1 MNDFENE
8 ERDTLNKI
16 KRNLLNISWNIGFL
30 NIDKDF
36 VNKSTWDIRWMK
48 HNYKDRWF
56 ADPFILKVTND
67 EIIVL
72 VEEFYDPI
80 HRGRISKLTIDKQTY
95 ELKKIDVILELNSHL
110 SFPAIFRKDDKIYIY
125 PIRKM
130 GWRISPYSGH
140 GIPFKY
146 E

>member
-80 HRGRISKLTIDKQTY
+80 HRGRISKLTIDKQYYNIGAVIGIMTFIILAIGALFTY
-95 ELKKIDVILELNSHL
+95 RNSK
-110 SFPAIFRKDDKIYIY
+110 SYKEEGGF
-125 PIRKM
+125 
-130 GWRISPYSGH
+130 
-140 GIPFKY
+140 
-146 E
+146 

>member
-56 ADPFILKVTND
+56 ADPFILKVTRVVFTTSYYS
-67 EIIVL
+67 IIC
-72 VEEFYDPI
+72 
-80 HRGRISKLTIDKQTY
+80 K
-95 ELKKIDVILELNSHL
+95 
-110 SFPAIFRKDDKIYIY
+110 
-125 PIRKM
+125 
-130 GWRISPYSGH
+130 
-140 GIPFKY
+140 
-146 E
+146 